1 MNHYQVERHKK
12 IMSEI
17 LVENLKQFEKL
28 ADKLRNPLAIALGY
42 LELEE
47 VSCDEKIKE
56 IEKQLKRI
64 MDTIEDLRFQEVMT
78 FLLTKTSEKKV

>member
-1 MNHYQVERHKK
+1 
-12 IMSEI
+12 MSEI